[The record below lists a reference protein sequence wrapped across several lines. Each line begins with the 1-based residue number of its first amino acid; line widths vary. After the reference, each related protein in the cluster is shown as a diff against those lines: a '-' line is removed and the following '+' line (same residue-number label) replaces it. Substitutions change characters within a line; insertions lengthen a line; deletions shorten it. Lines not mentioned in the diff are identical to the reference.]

1 MLNAE
6 CPKLKDERNKQL
18 FYVFLM
24 IDLNLAEMN
33 VELIR

>member
-1 MLNAE
+1 MLKAQNR
-6 CPKLKDERNKQL
+6 KVKGERNKQL

-33 VELIR
+33 IELIR

>member
-6 CPKLKDERNKQL
+6 SPKLKGERNKQL

-33 VELIR
+33 IELIR